1 MPGELS
7 RDQKILLLRL
17 ARQGL
22 EAAVNDRPL
31 PALETGL
38 DSPAIERPG
47 CSFVTLTEQGE
58 LRGCIGGLVAVQPLW
73 LDVQQRAGQAALHDY
88 RFAPV
93 QPAELPNIDIEVSVL
108 TPPEPLIYDAPDDL
122 LRKLRPSVDGVVLSH
137 GPYRAT
143 FLPQVWHTVPDPEQ
157 FLCMLCEKLGERPD
171 AWRRAHLDVEIYQV
185 EEFSE
190 PEFRAEL
197 GLDQPAQRPTA

>member
-1 MPGELS
+1 MPGELA
-7 RDQKILLLRL
+7 RDEKILLLRL

-22 EAAVNDRPL
+22 EAAVNGQSLPDRVPGQAT
-31 PALETGL
+31 PAV
-38 DSPAIERPG
+38 ERPG
-47 CSFVTLTEQGE
+47 CSFVTLTERGE
-58 LRGCIGGLVAVQPLW
+58 LRGCIGGLIAVQPLW
-73 LDVQQRAGQAALHDY
+73 IDVQQRAGQAALHDY

-93 QPAELPNIDIEVSVL
+93 QPPELPNIDIEVSVL
-108 TPPEPLIYDAPDDL
+108 TPPEPLAYDAPDDL
-122 LRKLRPSVDGVVLSH
+122 LRRLRPNVDGVVLRH

-157 FLCMLCEKLGERPD
+157 FLSMLCEKLGEPPD
-171 AWRRAHLDVEIYQV
+171 AWRRIHLEVEIYQV
-185 EEFSE
+185 EEFNE